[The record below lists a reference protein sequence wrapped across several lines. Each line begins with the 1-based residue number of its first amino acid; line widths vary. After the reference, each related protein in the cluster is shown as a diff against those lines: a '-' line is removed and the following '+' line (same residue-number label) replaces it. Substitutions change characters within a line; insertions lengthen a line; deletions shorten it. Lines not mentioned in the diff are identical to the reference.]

1 MQNIE
6 THPLEPFLPG
16 NARILMLGSFPPKKE
31 KRSMEFFY
39 PNFINDMWRIFGIV
53 FFSDKQHF
61 TAENGK
67 KFDKERIVDFCKNK
81 GIALY
86 DSATKVVRLKDNA
99 SDKFLEVVERTDLK
113 ELLFLI
119 PLCGTIVTTGEKAT
133 DNVCS
138 VFGCKAP
145 LTGECIEFS
154 FTDKNGNNRHIKFFR
169 MPSSSRAYPLSL
181 DKKAEKYKDMFH
193 KAGLI

>member
-31 KRSMEFFY
+31 KWSMEFFY

-119 PLCGTIVTTGEKAT
+119 PLCGTIVTTG
-133 DNVCS
+133 
-138 VFGCKAP
+138 
-145 LTGECIEFS
+145 
-154 FTDKNGNNRHIKFFR
+154 
-169 MPSSSRAYPLSL
+169 
-181 DKKAEKYKDMFH
+181 
-193 KAGLI
+193 